1 MEAHFSSSLLF
12 YWTGIVA
19 IVCQAWLTFMSHST
33 IRYVQARL
41 SLFLTANGT
50 LRAKLGYEF
59 FKTTHFFAVVVF
71 MVTFFWHC
79 DYTLTS
85 W

>member
-1 MEAHFSSSLLF
+1 MD
-12 YWTGIVA
+12 TKNVA
-19 IVCQAWLTFMSHST
+19 DLAP
-33 IRYVQARL
+33 R
-41 SLFLTANGT
+41 N
-50 LRAKLGYEF
+50 LGYEF
-59 FKTTHFFAVVVF
+59 FKATHLFAVVIF